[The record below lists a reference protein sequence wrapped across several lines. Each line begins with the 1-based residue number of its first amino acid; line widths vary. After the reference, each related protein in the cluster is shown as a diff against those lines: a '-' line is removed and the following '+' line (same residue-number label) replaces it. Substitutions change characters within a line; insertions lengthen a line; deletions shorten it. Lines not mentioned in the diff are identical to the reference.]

1 MIFDD
6 LNDDNFLMYA
16 MKEYNDIQCTDIEE
30 FYDDLKKIKYIKR
43 LFNIY
48 KNNGQLKERLI
59 LNHLIVFYNVFP
71 LQSGTRI
78 LFYKIERDFWPMLKT
93 FLVFLDRMPETID
106 SIRGEMIFDDLNEG
120 NFLMYSMK
128 EYNNIQCVD
137 IEEFYDDL
145 KKIKYIKR
153 LFNIYLNDGQLKER
167 LILNHLIVFYNVF
180 PIQAGTRILFYKIEE
195 QFWPMLKTF
204 LIFLDRMPDK
214 IESIRGKTIL
224 ATDIKLDDGIVTRL
238 RTIKV

>member
-6 LNDDNFLMYA
+6 LNDDNFLMFA

-71 LQSGTRI
+71 
-78 LFYKIERDFWPMLKT
+78 
-93 FLVFLDRMPETID
+93 
-106 SIRGEMIFDDLNEG
+106 
-120 NFLMYSMK
+120 
-128 EYNNIQCVD
+128 
-137 IEEFYDDL
+137 
-145 KKIKYIKR
+145 
-153 LFNIYLNDGQLKER
+153 
-167 LILNHLIVFYNVF
+167 
-180 PIQAGTRILFYKIEE
+180 IQAGTRILFYKIEKP
-195 QFWPMLKTF
+195 FWPMLKTF
-204 LIFLDRMPDK
+204 LIFLDRMPEIID
-214 IESIRGKTIL
+214 SIRGETL
-224 ATDIKLDDGIVTRL
+224 RSNDIQLDDGIVTRL

>member
-1 MIFDD
+1 
-6 LNDDNFLMYA
+6 
-16 MKEYNDIQCTDIEE
+16 MK
-30 FYDDLKKIKYIKR
+30 
-43 LFNIY
+43 
-48 KNNGQLKERLI
+48 
-59 LNHLIVFYNVFP
+59 
-71 LQSGTRI
+71 
-78 LFYKIERDFWPMLKT
+78 
-93 FLVFLDRMPETID
+93 
-106 SIRGEMIFDDLNEG
+106 FDDLNEG
-120 NFLMYSMK
+120 NFLMFSMK
-128 EYNNIQCVD
+128 EYNNIQCID

-195 QFWPMLKTF
+195 HFWPMLKTF
-204 LIFLDRMPDK
+204 LIFLERMPNK

-224 ATDIKLDDGIVTRL
+224 STDIKLDDGIVTRL

>member
-1 MIFDD
+1 
-6 LNDDNFLMYA
+6 
-16 MKEYNDIQCTDIEE
+16 MK
-30 FYDDLKKIKYIKR
+30 
-43 LFNIY
+43 
-48 KNNGQLKERLI
+48 
-59 LNHLIVFYNVFP
+59 
-71 LQSGTRI
+71 
-78 LFYKIERDFWPMLKT
+78 
-93 FLVFLDRMPETID
+93 
-106 SIRGEMIFDDLNEG
+106 FDDLNEG

-137 IEEFYDDL
+137 IEEYYDDL

-195 QFWPMLKTF
+195 HFWPMLKTF
-204 LIFLDRMPDK
+204 LIFLERMPDK

-224 ATDIKLDDGIVTRL
+224 STDIKLDDGIVTRL

>member
-1 MIFDD
+1 
-6 LNDDNFLMYA
+6 
-16 MKEYNDIQCTDIEE
+16 MKSIC
-30 FYDDLKKIKYIKR
+30 
-43 LFNIY
+43 
-48 KNNGQLKERLI
+48 
-59 LNHLIVFYNVFP
+59 
-71 LQSGTRI
+71 LQVI
-78 LFYKIERDFWPMLKT
+78 
-93 FLVFLDRMPETID
+93 RMK
-106 SIRGEMIFDDLNEG
+106 FDDLNEG
-120 NFLMYSMK
+120 NFLMFSMK
-128 EYNNIQCVD
+128 EYNNIQCID

-195 QFWPMLKTF
+195 HFWPMLKTF

-224 ATDIKLDDGIVTRL
+224 STDIKLDDGIVTRL

>member
-16 MKEYNDIQCTDIEE
+16 MKEYNDIQCTSIEE

-48 KNNGQLKERLI
+48 KNTGQLKERLI

-71 LQSGTRI
+71 VQSGTRI
-78 LFYKIERDFWPMLKT
+78 LFYKIEKDFWP
-93 FLVFLDRMPETID
+93 I
-106 SIRGEMIFDDLNEG
+106 
-120 NFLMYSMK
+120 
-128 EYNNIQCVD
+128 
-137 IEEFYDDL
+137 
-145 KKIKYIKR
+145 
-153 LFNIYLNDGQLKER
+153 
-167 LILNHLIVFYNVF
+167 
-180 PIQAGTRILFYKIEE
+180 
-195 QFWPMLKTF
+195 LKTF
-204 LIFLDRMPDK
+204 LIYLDRMPDK
-214 IESIRGKTIL
+214 IDSIRGKIIL

>member
-1 MIFDD
+1 
-6 LNDDNFLMYA
+6 
-16 MKEYNDIQCTDIEE
+16 MK
-30 FYDDLKKIKYIKR
+30 
-43 LFNIY
+43 
-48 KNNGQLKERLI
+48 
-59 LNHLIVFYNVFP
+59 
-71 LQSGTRI
+71 
-78 LFYKIERDFWPMLKT
+78 
-93 FLVFLDRMPETID
+93 
-106 SIRGEMIFDDLNEG
+106 FDDLNEG
-120 NFLMYSMK
+120 NFLMFSMK
-128 EYNNIQCVD
+128 EYNNIQCID

-195 QFWPMLKTF
+195 HFWPMLKTF
-204 LIFLDRMPDK
+204 LIFLERMPDK

-224 ATDIKLDDGIVTRL
+224 ATDIKLDEGIVTRL

>member
-1 MIFDD
+1 
-6 LNDDNFLMYA
+6 
-16 MKEYNDIQCTDIEE
+16 MK
-30 FYDDLKKIKYIKR
+30 
-43 LFNIY
+43 
-48 KNNGQLKERLI
+48 
-59 LNHLIVFYNVFP
+59 
-71 LQSGTRI
+71 
-78 LFYKIERDFWPMLKT
+78 
-93 FLVFLDRMPETID
+93 
-106 SIRGEMIFDDLNEG
+106 FDDLNEG

-137 IEEFYDDL
+137 IEEYYDDL

-180 PIQAGTRILFYKIEE
+180 PIHAGTRILFYKIEE
-195 QFWPMLKTF
+195 HFWPMLKTF

-224 ATDIKLDDGIVTRL
+224 STDIKLDDGIVTKL